1 MANNLIQIKR
11 SLTTSTPSSLANGEL
26 AYTANGD
33 VLFIGSNSGVVA
45 IGGKRVPGTLTANQA
60 IVVNATSGIDKVIVA
75 NLVPTKIYAN
85 GAHGSSGQ
93 VLAVDAGG
101 NVHWSTPTSGVAGSN
116 TQVQFN
122 DSGSLAGSAGFTFD
136 KTTNNLSIANT
147 VIVGNSTVNAIHSAA
162 LIQVANSTGTANLSA
177 VALTI
182 GTSVVNSTV
191 VATGA
196 NVFANLTTVFVGN
209 STVNASHFAT
219 GFQVA
224 NSTSTTNVTSIG
236 VSVGTNVVVNT
247 STVFVGNSTVNTTHN
262 SSLIQ
267 VSNST
272 STANLSAVA
281 LTIGTTVV
289 NSSIVSVGAATVNN
303 TLANVAALNVTNQ
316 TNTATLYVSTSAN
329 VGTAV
334 VANATGVYVVGTV
347 NATTLS
353 TGATF
358 TANSTLVNAAAINVT
373 GAVNTATLYAAT
385 SANVGGAVLANTSGL
400 FVSGNTRLGD
410 ASSDQ
415 IDPQGSFAN
424 SIMPF
429 ANVTF
434 NIGSNLMRFNEIHA
448 SNVHSVAGYFDGSV
462 SIAGNLVVSGN
473 LVTTNVQSVIIS
485 DPLIFLAGNNTVSD
499 LVDIGFVGHY
509 FDGSQQRH
517 TGVIRHAATDE
528 YYLFRNYSPE
538 PTTNIINI
546 ADPSF
551 VLSTING
558 YLKSGGLTTNATH
571 VVVTANS
578 TVNVTITAN
587 TLTLSTPLAATS
599 GGTGLNSYTS
609 GDILIANT
617 GNVLSKLA
625 LGSSGYVLQSNGTAV
640 VYDTLDGGT
649 F

>member
-11 SLTTSTPSSLANGEL
+11 SLNTSTPGSLANGEL

-33 VLFIGSNSGVVA
+33 VLYIGSNAAIVA

-60 IVVNATSGIDKVIVA
+60 IVVNATSGIDKIIVA
-75 NLVPTKIYAN
+75 NLVPTKISAN
-85 GAHGSSGQ
+85 GSQGSGGQ

-101 NVHWSTPTSGVAGSN
+101 NVYWSSPTSGVAGSN

-122 DSGSLAGSAGFTFD
+122 DSGTLAGSAGFTFD
-136 KTTNNLSIANT
+136 KTTNNLTIANT

-162 LIQVANSTGTANLSA
+162 LIQVT
-177 VALTI
+177 
-182 GTSVVNSTV
+182 
-191 VATGA
+191 
-196 NVFANLTTVFVGN
+196 
-209 STVNASHFAT
+209 
-219 GFQVA
+219 
-224 NSTSTTNVTSIG
+224 
-236 VSVGTNVVVNT
+236 
-247 STVFVGNSTVNTTHN
+247 
-262 SSLIQ
+262 
-267 VSNST
+267 NST
-272 STANLSAVA
+272 STANLSAAA

-289 NSSIVSVGAATVNN
+289 NSSVITVGAATVNN
-303 TLANVAALNVTNQ
+303 TLANVAAINVTNQ
-316 TNTATLYVSTSAN
+316 TNTATLYVGTSAN
-329 VGTAV
+329 VGTAT
-334 VANATGVYVVGTV
+334 VANATGVFTTGTV
-347 NATTLS
+347 NAATLS
-353 TGATF
+353 SGATF
-358 TANSTLVNAAAINVT
+358 TANGTLVNTAAINVT

-385 SANVGGAVLANTSGL
+385 SANVGGAVFANSSGL

-410 ASSDQ
+410 ASGDN
-415 IDPQGSFAN
+415 IDTQGSFSN
-424 SIMPF
+424 SIMPS
-429 ANVTF
+429 ANVTY
-434 NIGSNLMRFNEIHA
+434 NIGTNLMRFNEIHA
-448 SNVHSVAGYFDGSV
+448 QNVHSTFGYFDGSV
-462 SIAGNLVVSGN
+462 SISGNLVVAGN
-473 LVTTNVQSVIIS
+473 LVTTNVQSVIVS
-485 DPLIFLAGNNTVSD
+485 DPMIFLAGNNTVSD

-517 TGVIRHAATDE
+517 TGVVRHAATDE

-538 PTTNIINI
+538 PNTNIINI

-587 TLTLSTPLAATS
+587 SLTLSTPLAATS

-617 GNVLSKLA
+617 GNAFSKLA

>member
-11 SLTTSTPSSLANGEL
+11 SLNTSTPGSLANGEL

-33 VLFIGSNSGVVA
+33 VLYIGSNAAIVA

-60 IVVNATSGIDKVIVA
+60 IVVNATSGIDKIIVA
-75 NLVPTKIYAN
+75 NLVPTKISAN
-85 GAHGSSGQ
+85 GSQGSGGQ

-101 NVHWSTPTSGVAGSN
+101 NVYWSSPTSGVAGSN

-122 DSGSLAGSAGFTFD
+122 DSGTLAGSAGFTFD
-136 KTTNNLSIANT
+136 KTTNNLTIANT

-162 LIQVANSTGTANLSA
+162 LIQVT
-177 VALTI
+177 
-182 GTSVVNSTV
+182 
-191 VATGA
+191 
-196 NVFANLTTVFVGN
+196 
-209 STVNASHFAT
+209 
-219 GFQVA
+219 
-224 NSTSTTNVTSIG
+224 
-236 VSVGTNVVVNT
+236 
-247 STVFVGNSTVNTTHN
+247 
-262 SSLIQ
+262 
-267 VSNST
+267 NST
-272 STANLSAVA
+272 STANLSAAA

-289 NSSIVSVGAATVNN
+289 NSSVITVGAATVNN
-303 TLANVAALNVTNQ
+303 TLANVAAINVTNQ
-316 TNTATLYVSTSAN
+316 TNTATLYVGTSAN
-329 VGTAV
+329 VGTAT
-334 VANATGVYVVGTV
+334 VANATGVFTTGTV
-347 NATTLS
+347 NAATLS
-353 TGATF
+353 SGATF
-358 TANSTLVNAAAINVT
+358 TANGTLVNTAAINVT

-385 SANVGGAVLANTSGL
+385 SANVGGAVFANSSGL

-410 ASSDQ
+410 ASGDN
-415 IDPQGSFAN
+415 IDTQGSFSN
-424 SIMPF
+424 SIMPS
-429 ANVTF
+429 ANVTY
-434 NIGSNLMRFNEIHA
+434 NIGTNLMRFNEIHA
-448 SNVHSVAGYFDGSV
+448 QNVHSTFGYFDGSV
-462 SIAGNLVVSGN
+462 SISGNLVVAGN
-473 LVTTNVQSVIIS
+473 LVTTNVQSVIVS
-485 DPLIFLAGNNTVSD
+485 DPMIFLAGNNTVSD

-509 FDGSQQRH
+509 FDGSIQRH

-538 PTTNIINI
+538 PNTNIINI

-558 YLKSGGLTTNATH
+558 YLKSGALTTNATH

-617 GNVLSKLA
+617 GNALSKLA

>member
-11 SLTTSTPSSLANGEL
+11 SLNTSTPGSLANGEL

-33 VLFIGSNSGVVA
+33 VLYIGSNAGIVA
-45 IGGKRVPGTLTANQA
+45 IAGKRVPGTLTANQA

-75 NLVPTKIYAN
+75 NLVPTKISAN
-85 GAHGSSGQ
+85 GSQGSGGQ

-101 NVHWSTPTSGVAGSN
+101 NVYWSTPTSGVAGSN

-122 DSGSLAGSAGFTFD
+122 DSGALAGSAGFTFD
-136 KTTNNLSIANT
+136 KTTNNLTIANT

-162 LIQVANSTGTANLSA
+162 LIQVT
-177 VALTI
+177 
-182 GTSVVNSTV
+182 
-191 VATGA
+191 
-196 NVFANLTTVFVGN
+196 
-209 STVNASHFAT
+209 
-219 GFQVA
+219 
-224 NSTSTTNVTSIG
+224 
-236 VSVGTNVVVNT
+236 
-247 STVFVGNSTVNTTHN
+247 
-262 SSLIQ
+262 
-267 VSNST
+267 NST
-272 STANLSAVA
+272 STANLSAAA

-289 NSSIVSVGAATVNN
+289 NSSVITVGAATVNN
-303 TLANVAALNVTNQ
+303 TLANVAAINVTNQ
-316 TNTATLYVSTSAN
+316 TNTATLYVGTSAN
-329 VGTAV
+329 VGTAT
-334 VANATGVYVVGTV
+334 VANATGVYTTGTV
-347 NATTLS
+347 NAATLS
-353 TGATF
+353 SGATF
-358 TANSTLVNAAAINVT
+358 TANGTLVNTAAINVT

-385 SANVGGAVLANTSGL
+385 SANVGGAVFANSSGL

-410 ASSDQ
+410 ASADT
-415 IDPQGSFAN
+415 IDTQGSFSN
-424 SIMPF
+424 NIMPS
-429 ANVTF
+429 ANVTY
-434 NIGSNLMRFNEIHA
+434 NIGTNLMRFNEIHA
-448 SNVHSVAGYFDGSV
+448 QNVHSTFGYFDGSV
-462 SIAGNLVVSGN
+462 SISGNLVVAGN
-473 LVTTNVQSVIIS
+473 LVTTNVQSVIVS
-485 DPLIFLAGNNTVSD
+485 DPMIFLAGNNTVSD

-509 FDGSQQRH
+509 FDGSIQRH

-538 PTTNIINI
+538 PSTNIINI

-558 YLKSGGLTTNATH
+558 YLKSGALTTNATH

-617 GNVLSKLA
+617 GNAFSKLA

>member
-162 LIQVANSTGTANLSA
+162 LIQVANSTG
-177 VALTI
+177 
-182 GTSVVNSTV
+182 
-191 VATGA
+191 
-196 NVFANLTTVFVGN
+196 
-209 STVNASHFAT
+209 
-219 GFQVA
+219 
-224 NSTSTTNVTSIG
+224 
-236 VSVGTNVVVNT
+236 
-247 STVFVGNSTVNTTHN
+247 
-262 SSLIQ
+262 
-267 VSNST
+267 
-272 STANLSAVA
+272 TANLSAVA